1 MTLTETE
8 IDIDTRRLQDETRLA
23 KSKVKA
29 LTNFA
34 LSRNRLLQLLDDQ
47 ALPGR
52 IDVKS
57 ACQNLECCLETSME
71 VLDRVSEFCIENKQ
85 IDEAIEIVRKMDA
98 LLADYTSAYDAAQRY
113 SKSHDTGHNDLNGI
127 AEVAD
132 VRASEQQCQESTLD
146 GISRSKPE
154 ARGASAIEQDLWKQ
168 LKRIEIPVFTGDKR
182 KYESW
187 KAAFLACVDRAPAT
201 GEFKMLQL
209 KQCLVGEALSA
220 IEHLGHS
227 AVAYD
232 AAKERLE
239 RKFGGKRRQISIY
252 YEDIDQFKQVRPN
265 HSKDLEQY
273 ADLLE
278 LLVIQLRE
286 AGQHGELVNGSLYCK
301 LQQKLPECMLTRYH
315 RWIFESGTEES
326 VAALKSWVF
335 QESEFLTMASET
347 THGLRGNI
355 ENINVTEP
363 TQEPTWND
371 QRTFFGEIVSI
382 DSKENIS
389 CDVCGDNHTILNCS
403 KFERMSVPVRWETA
417 KRLNLCYRCLDKGHI
432 GKSCER
438 SRACRLGGCRKLH
451 NKLLHTNYKRQTK
464 EEPIARRQSQDRM
477 FNSNNNNTYS
487 SKPDVGSRDAESQS
501 TNRKSS
507 VMEGK
512 LEGHRSDKAERG
524 GRTCRM
530 EHHAV
535 DRIGTEISLIPM
547 EGNHT

>member
-8 IDIDTRRLQDETRLA
+8 IDIDIDTRRLRDKTRLA

-47 ALPGR
+47 ALPRR

-85 IDEAIEIVRKMDA
+85 MDEAIEIVRKMDI

-113 SKSHDTGHNDLNGI
+113 SKSHNTGHNDSNGI

-132 VRASEQQCQESTLD
+132 VRAREQQCQESKVD
-146 GISRSKPE
+146 GISRSNPE
-154 ARGASAIEQDLWKQ
+154 TRGASAIEQDLWKQ

-209 KQCLVGEALSA
+209 KQCLAGEALSA

-227 AVAYD
+227 AAAYD

-278 LLVIQLRE
+278 LLVIQLE
-286 AGQHGELVNGSLYCK
+286 GAGQHGELVNGSLYCK
-301 LQQKLPECMLTRYH
+301 LQQKLPECMLARYH
-315 RWIFESGTEES
+315 RWIFESGTKES
-326 VAALKSWVF
+326 VGALKTWVF

-347 THGLRGNI
+347 THGLRGKIKNT
-355 ENINVTEP
+355 NVTES

-371 QRTFFGEIVSI
+371 QRTFFGKIVSI
-382 DSKENIS
+382 VSKENIS

-403 KFERMSVPVRWETA
+403 KFEKMSVPVRWETA
-417 KRLNLCYRCLDKGHI
+417 KRLNLCYHCLDKGHR

-438 SRACRLGGCRKLH
+438 SRVCGRGGCQKLH

-464 EEPIARRQSQDRM
+464 ENPIARR
-477 FNSNNNNTYS
+477 
-487 SKPDVGSRDAESQS
+487 
-501 TNRKSS
+501 
-507 VMEGK
+507 
-512 LEGHRSDKAERG
+512 
-524 GRTCRM
+524 
-530 EHHAV
+530 
-535 DRIGTEISLIPM
+535 
-547 EGNHT
+547 